1 MAVSYTHLIRPMEP
15 TRLKGIHSMTMMD
28 SLGESNW
35 IPMTRNTRK
44 MADSRAVL
52 TLWVASSVVES
63 SDPVPTATPSGRVRP
78 RTALSMALAAVYLAV
93 SVVVAVSYTHLEI
106 TAVQSHIVGQLAD
119 GQVLLEMTS
128 DIICCPLYILG
139 SGLPAPAA
147 LPPGRAGDPAQ
158 KAVQLPQQEKLKMC
172 IRDRYRRRPSS
183 AAASAI

>member
-1 MAVSYTHLIRPMEP
+1 
-15 TRLKGIHSMTMMD
+15 MTMMD

-93 SVVVAVSYTHLEI
+93 SVVVAVTVTLYCPSCRVMLGRVVMY
-106 TAVQSHIVGQLAD
+106 S
-119 GQVLLEMTS
+119 TS
-128 DIICCPLYILG
+128 AMSRRVTIRPLWVAMG
-139 SGLPAPAA
+139 
-147 LPPGRAGDPAQ
+147 
-158 KAVQLPQQEKLKMC
+158 
-172 IRDRYRRRPSS
+172 
-183 AAASAI
+183 